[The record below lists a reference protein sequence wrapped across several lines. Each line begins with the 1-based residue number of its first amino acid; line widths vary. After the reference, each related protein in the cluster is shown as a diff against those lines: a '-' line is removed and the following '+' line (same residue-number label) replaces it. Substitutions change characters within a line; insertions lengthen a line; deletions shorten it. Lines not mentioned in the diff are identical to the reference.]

1 MKNFQKHEFECNP
14 VTKTPKTG
22 MGFGR
27 FFLEQ
32 ETCQYFFFF
41 ILVTFIPYYIYYIC
55 NVSDFYTKAMV
66 LCKSCKKNYIGWIS
80 ISADNRGLNIS
91 TEENI

>member
-1 MKNFQKHEFECNP
+1 MVDPDSKDWNGIWGKNFGTGNLP
-14 VTKTPKTG
+14 V
-22 MGFGR
+22 
-27 FFLEQ
+27 
-32 ETCQYFFFF
+32 FFFF
-41 ILVTFIPYYIYYIC
+41 LVTFIPYYIYYIC